1 MFIQQPQHHPS
12 TPPFALHPVPHTI
25 THNASASVNTRRL
38 SGIKKIAEQGE
49 EKREW
54 RREGSKKR
62 SGAKKRLDSG
72 EVQLF
77 QSWPGSWQK
86 AREGRQCNAVRI
98 QESIDAHWSI
108 GLLVGGLGREDGG
121 GLSALFPKAK
131 HRGYDGALWW
141 LKPVGERG

>member
-1 MFIQQPQHHPS
+1 MSLFIQQPQHHPS
-12 TPPFALHPVPHTI
+12 SPPFALHPVRHTI
-25 THNASASVNTRRL
+25 TLNASASVNTRRL

-49 EKREW
+49 EKKEW

-62 SGAKKRLDSG
+62 SGAKKRLGPG

-77 QSWPGSWQK
+77 QSWLGSWQK

-98 QESIDAHWSI
+98 RESIDAHWTI
-108 GLLVGGLGREDGG
+108 GLLVGGLGRGRG
-121 GLSALFPKAK
+121 FSALFSKAK
-131 HRGYDGALWW
+131 HRGHDGALWW